1 MELEEED
8 DTLPGVAVVDPAPV
22 APDRVPVV
30 NKELPPLSTPWYGL
44 TEGVVV
50 FAASENL
57 EKPLVWVPDPLVVE
71 APAAEAEAIPPEV
84 RDVVEAPVN
93 DGLRPPSPDIFR

>member
-1 MELEEED
+1 MKCIVFTQNRGVFYPLLILSRVGNVKNRSAIPFIPQLVELEEED

-44 TEGVVV
+44 TEGAKIV
-50 FAASENL
+50 
-57 EKPLVWVPDPLVVE
+57 
-71 APAAEAEAIPPEV
+71 
-84 RDVVEAPVN
+84 
-93 DGLRPPSPDIFR
+93 